1 MTEEKA
7 TSVKNQ
13 EVANPEATTEVSSSQ
28 QSQSSEPEVGSKE
41 YNFRQLEQ
49 KNKELERRLKDQEQL
64 NKEIIGAFKAKDQP
78 KQQEDESLPELSPD
92 DIPEWKH
99 VKSYAEKIA
108 EKKFKEL
115 SAQQERAR
123 LPELTKQRLP
133 DFDSV
138 VTPDRI
144 QKLEQENPALAQAFS
159 LAADP
164 FTATY
169 SYLKALYREDPKKTD
184 PVVMEEAQKILENSK
199 KPVSSNTVGRA
210 GALKNANAFAH
221 KSKEQLYKE
230 MMSAASRV

>member
-1 MTEEKA
+1 MTEEIA
-7 TSVKNQ
+7 NSVNNQ
-13 EVANPEATTEVSSSQ
+13 EVAKPEASTEVSSSQ
-28 QSQSSEPEVGSKE
+28 PSQASEPEVGSKE
-41 YNFRQLEQ
+41 YNFRQM
-49 KNKELERRLKDQEQL
+49 ERRLKEQEQL
-64 NKEIIGAFKAKDQP
+64 NKELIGVLKAKENP
-78 KQQEDESLPELSPD
+78 PQQEDVLPEPSPD

-123 LPELTKQRLP
+123 LPELVKQRLP
-133 DFDSV
+133 DFEKV

-164 FTATY
+164 YTAAY
-169 SYLKALYREDPKKTD
+169 SYLKALYREEPKKED
-184 PVVMEEAQKILENSK
+184 PVAMEEAQKILENSK
-199 KPVSSNTVGRA
+199 KPLSSNAVGRA
-210 GALKNANAFAH
+210 GALKNANAFAK
-221 KSKEQLYKE
+221 KSKDALYKE